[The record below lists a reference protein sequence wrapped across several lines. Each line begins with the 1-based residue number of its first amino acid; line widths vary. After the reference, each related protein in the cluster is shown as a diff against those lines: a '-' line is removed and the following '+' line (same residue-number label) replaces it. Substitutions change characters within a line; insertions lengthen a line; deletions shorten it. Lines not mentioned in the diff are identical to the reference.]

1 MSLVSSNRIEFQE
14 WRPTSARVLARSVHQ
29 GLTAILDA
37 LDATEAGAV
46 SDVSALRE
54 QFFLV

>member
-37 LDATEAGAV
+37 IEAGAV
-46 SDVSALRE
+46 SDVSGLRE